1 MHKRIPIFAHRGA
14 SGYTI
19 ENTMHAFNLA
29 KELGADGIEIDVQMT
44 KDEEFIVFH
53 DLNLSRLAGINKK
66 ISDCTLQEINHIR
79 IGKRFWRLFKREE
92 IPSLKQ
98 VIEWANEN
106 QMPLNIELKES
117 ILKNTKPLIDV
128 IQKLELP
135 VGSHFSSFHNELMK
149 VVKMQRPDFQTA
161 FIISKKFNWVDLQT
175 MTYIDVVHA
184 SKKYYKEQYINHC
197 VEANKNIR
205 FYSIVG
211 YEKFIKDPHPSVI
224 GWITDYPNKVLKA
237 QKMKK

>member
-1 MHKRIPIFAHRGA
+1 MHKRIPVFAHRGA

-19 ENTMHAFNLA
+19 ENTLHAFNLA
-29 KELGADGIEIDVQMT
+29 KKLGADGIEIDVQMT
-44 KDEEFIVFH
+44 KDEELIVFH

-66 ISDCTLQEINHIR
+66 ITDCTLQEIKTLR
-79 IGKRFWRLFKREE
+79 IGKRLWRLLKREE

-98 VIEWANEN
+98 VIDWANEN

-117 ILKNTKPLIDV
+117 ILNNTKPLVDA
-128 IQKLELP
+128 IQRLELP
-135 VGSHFSSFHNELMK
+135 AGSHFSSFHDELMK

-161 FIISKKFNWVDLQT
+161 FIVSKKFNWDDLQT
-175 MTYIDVVHA
+175 MSYIDVVHA
-184 SKKYYKEQYINHC
+184 SKKYYKELYINYC
-197 VEANKNIR
+197 VEAKKSIR
-205 FYSIVG
+205 FYSING

-224 GWITDYPNKVLKA
+224 GWITDFPDKVLKA

>member
-1 MHKRIPIFAHRGA
+1 MHKRIPVFAHRGA

-19 ENTMHAFNLA
+19 ENTLHAFNLA
-29 KELGADGIEIDVQMT
+29 KKLGADGIEIDVQMT
-44 KDEEFIVFH
+44 KDEELIVFH

-66 ISDCTLQEINHIR
+66 ITDCTLQEIKTLR
-79 IGKRFWRLFKREE
+79 IGKRLWRLLKREE

-98 VIEWANEN
+98 VIDWANEN

-117 ILKNTKPLIDV
+117 ILNNTKPLVDA
-128 IQKLELP
+128 IQRLELP
-135 VGSHFSSFHNELMK
+135 AGSHFSSFHDELMK

-161 FIISKKFNWVDLQT
+161 FIVSKKFNWDDLQT
-175 MTYIDVVHA
+175 MSYIDVVHA
-184 SKKYYKEQYINHC
+184 SKKYYKELYINYC
-197 VEANKNIR
+197 VEAKKGIR
-205 FYSIVG
+205 FYSING

-224 GWITDYPNKVLKA
+224 GWITDFPDKVLKA